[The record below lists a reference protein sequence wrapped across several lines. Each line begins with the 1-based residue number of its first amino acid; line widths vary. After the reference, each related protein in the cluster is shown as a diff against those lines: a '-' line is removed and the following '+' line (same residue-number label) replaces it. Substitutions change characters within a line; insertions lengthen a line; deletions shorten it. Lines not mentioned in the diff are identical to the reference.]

1 MKTSRFFR
9 PLTVV
14 LLLVILLLA
23 VPFTEANSPM
33 TVSPTSTARGSLADA
48 LRRDVTLEN
57 CDPAYAPDAC
67 VVDQRMIGF
76 NGRQVLGGNTV
87 LSQTFRPTVN
97 KRVCK
102 VNVRINKLVNRP
114 TPAGDLILSVR
125 TMGGVILDNAVR
137 PANLIPMGVSVQSF
151 DLGCNGGVLVAGN
164 LWILAA
170 VMFVAGIATAPTLI
184 TTMNLIERIVPRA
197 QLNEGMTIV
206 LTGLIIGIAVGSAV
220 SGAVIDRV
228 GARHGY
234 WVAIVAA
241 AAAFLM
247 ALGTRALLSRREMA
261 NLR

>member
-164 LWILAA
+164 LY
-170 VMFVAGIATAPTLI
+170 
-184 TTMNLIERIVPRA
+184 RIVLRERA
-197 QLNEGMTIV
+197 G
-206 LTGLIIGIAVGSAV
+206 AVGDYAWYGHNGNLYANGV
-220 SGAVIDRV
+220 GQRKV
-228 GARHGY
+228 GAGA
-234 WVAIVAA
+234 WVN
-241 AAAFLM
+241 AF
-247 ALGTRALLSRREMA
+247 GPNWDFFFRE
-261 NLR
+261 LRCP